1 MYEHDVYVS
10 VTRIEKVRALIGSS
24 HVVAN
29 SLQTSMT
36 TLDQAPIVAAAK
48 FLTSTKISSY

>member
-1 MYEHDVYVS
+1 MNVHVYVS

-48 FLTSTKISSY
+48 FLTSKISSY